1 MRNGVLYSREG
12 WEISMN
18 DVLAVPLV
26 RAQLEAYKSVERK
39 LQSLTDQPA
48 PADFPDWV
56 FEKMA

>member
-1 MRNGVLYSREG
+1 
-12 WEISMN
+12 MN